1 MANNQ
6 APSWKN
12 PTPAP
17 GQDDARGFAQG
28 VRAQRQPP
36 DRSGHQRRVDDAQ
49 SAAESGLSKGIYQLG
64 EATKAS
70 SGKDASFTGQVLFS
84 DSKAVYQ
91 LSGKGVVEHPRSA
104 FAELEAKGEKIVDGR
119 TYTVAYAN
127 GRGVATNAQAANV
140 ARRAP
145 RRKGTVPR
153 CDQRAANWPPFFR

>member
-17 GQDDARGFAQG
+17 GVKMMPEGSRKVCVLNGS
-28 VRAQRQPP
+28 RQIDQVIKGEWTTLKVLP
-36 DRSGHQRRVDDAQ
+36 
-49 SAAESGLSKGIYQLG
+49 ESGLSKGIYQLG

-91 LSGKGVVEHPRSA
+91 LSGKGVVEHPR
-104 FAELEAKGEKIVDGR
+104 
-119 TYTVAYAN
+119 
-127 GRGVATNAQAANV
+127 
-140 ARRAP
+140 
-145 RRKGTVPR
+145 
-153 CDQRAANWPPFFR
+153 

>member
-17 GQDDARGFAQG
+17 GVKMMPEGSRKVCVLNGS
-28 VRAQRQPP
+28 RQIDQVIKGDWTTLKVLP
-36 DRSGHQRRVDDAQ
+36 
-49 SAAESGLSKGIYQLG
+49 ENGLPKGIYQLG
-64 EATKAS
+64 EATKGNT
-70 SGKDASFTGQVLFS
+70 GKDASFTGQVLFS

-119 TYTVAYAN
+119 SYTVAYAN
-127 GRGVATNAQAANV
+127 GKGVATNAQTANV
-140 ARRAP
+140 AQARTAA
-145 RRKGTVPR
+145 KGH
-153 CDQRAANWPPFFR
+153 DASM

>member
-1 MANNQ
+1 MMPEGSRKVCVLNG
-6 APSWKN
+6 S
-12 PTPAP
+12 
-17 GQDDARGFAQG
+17 
-28 VRAQRQPP
+28 RQIDQVIKGEWTTLKVLP
-36 DRSGHQRRVDDAQ
+36 
-49 SAAESGLSKGIYQLG
+49 ESGLSKGIYQLG

-104 FAELEAKGEKIVDGR
+104 FAELEAKGEKIVDGAPTRWLTPTAGAWPPTRRRR
-119 TYTVAYAN
+119 TSP
-127 GRGVATNAQAANV
+127 
-140 ARRAP
+140 RRAP